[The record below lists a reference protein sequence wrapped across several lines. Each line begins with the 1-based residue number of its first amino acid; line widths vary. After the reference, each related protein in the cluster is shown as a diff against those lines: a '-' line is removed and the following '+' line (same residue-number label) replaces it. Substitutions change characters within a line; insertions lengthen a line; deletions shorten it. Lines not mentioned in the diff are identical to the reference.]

1 MIEGVREAYADFE
14 NFGRL
19 EAADVFMDRY
29 YFKHLRLIDRT
40 MNQEVIHQIVNIMID
55 MENITTLIR
64 ATKQKQSRSFLIGV
78 LSSEGTVDKTLLI
91 DEVLEKGTEAL
102 VDLYRHVPYYDKFVA
117 ILEHEEHPVFAL
129 ELLKEELIHQILEEA
144 TFEPFGPLPSL
155 AYIHALEM
163 EVKNLRLLLVGVD
176 NEFTEE
182 QLRERMRPVYVS

>member
-1 MIEGVREAYADFE
+1 
-14 NFGRL
+14 
-19 EAADVFMDRY
+19 MDRY

-64 ATKQKQSRSFLIGV
+64 AKKQKQSRSFLIGV

-117 ILEHEEHPVFAL
+117 ILEQEEHPVFAL